1 MRRVFAVLLTG
12 LIGLAPVLGFAEKE
26 PRPITTDSRIKQVM
40 YSANEVYEIVATYGF
55 QTVVEFAETEE
66 IKLVAIG
73 DSIAWQAV
81 PMGSKLFLK
90 PVEPNTVTNMTV
102 NTNKRIYFFNL
113 LGSRNKSRE
122 ALTYTVRFLYND
134 VIVSEPPAEAVKPTL
149 ASPAQAP
156 QQSPALSLKAISDFN
171 FNYAISG
178 SKEIALVRAFDDG
191 QFTYLQFSRMEDLP
205 AVFVADGAGKE
216 SLVNMRIEGQYV
228 VVERLATL
236 FTLRNGTSVAC
247 LYNKARPFAD
257 ASVSKAPRS
266 LNTN

>member
-12 LIGLAPVLGFAEKE
+12 LIGLTPVLGIAEKE
-26 PRPITTDSRIKQVM
+26 PRPIATDSRIKQVM

-134 VIVSEPPAEAVKPTL
+134 VIVGEPPSEAVKPTL
-149 ASPAQAP
+149 ASPAPAP
-156 QQSPALSLKAISDFN
+156 QPPTLSQKPVTDFN

-205 AVFVADGAGKE
+205 AVFIVDGTGKE
-216 SLVNMRIEGQYV
+216 SLVNMRVEGQYV
-228 VVERLATL
+228 VIERLATL

-257 ASVSKAPRS
+257 ASARTAPRS